1 MTSIPTDEPS
11 QGEPEARLP
20 GLYGVAYQNVVEVNT
35 DPVFAANLAKCEE
48 CDWRPPDLGTRPEL
62 ASQEHT
68 AQTGHMTAI
77 PIAEYIYYMRDD
89 EPQA

>member
-1 MTSIPTDEPS
+1 MMSIPTDEPS
-11 QGEPEARLP
+11 QGEPEELLP
-20 GLYGVAYQNVVEVNT
+20 GLYGVEYQNVIEVNT